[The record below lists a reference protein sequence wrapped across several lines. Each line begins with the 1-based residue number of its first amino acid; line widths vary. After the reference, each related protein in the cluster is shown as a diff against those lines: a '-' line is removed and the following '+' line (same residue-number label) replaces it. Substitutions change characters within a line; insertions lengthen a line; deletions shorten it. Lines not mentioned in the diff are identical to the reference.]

1 MSRELLSN
9 KNLGMGKM
17 INILLSSN
25 PIYLKTFNNLN
36 RRTNQKWVYI
46 DNKDDLKSQIT
57 NYKKINKIFVPHWSF
72 KIPESIYNKY
82 EVILF
87 HMTDLPFGRG
97 GSPLQNLIKLGYNKT
112 KVSSIRVTDGIDE
125 GPIYL
130 KRSLSLEGTAEQ
142 IFNRTSSIITNMIIK
157 INENKLVPKP
167 QSGKPIYFKR
177 RTPDQSRISDINS
190 IKEIYDHI
198 RMLDC
203 EGYPKAFL
211 EFEKYRFEF
220 ENVRFKNE
228 ENLVANV
235 NIKLLS

>member
-1 MSRELLSN
+1 M
-9 KNLGMGKM
+9 GMGKI
-17 INILLSSN
+17 INVILSSN
-25 PIYLKTFNNLN
+25 PIYLMTLKSLSK
-36 RRTNQKWVYI
+36 RTNHEWIYVE
-46 DNKDDLKSQIT
+46 NKDDFNLQILKE
-57 NYKKINKIFVPHWSF
+57 KKINRIFVPHWSY

-112 KVSSIRVTDGIDE
+112 KVSAIRVTDGIDE

-130 KRSLSLEGTAEQ
+130 KRSLSLNGSAEQ

-157 INENKLVPKP
+157 INENKLIPKP
-167 QSGKPIYFKR
+167 QLGKPVYFKR
-177 RTPDQSRISDINS
+177 RIPDQSRISDLNS

-211 EFEKYRFEF
+211 EFERYRFEF
-220 ENVRFKNE
+220 ENVRLENE
-228 ENLVANV
+228 ENLVAKV

>member
-1 MSRELLSN
+1 M
-9 KNLGMGKM
+9 GMGKT
-17 INILLSSN
+17 INFLLSSN
-25 PIYLKTFNNLN
+25 PIYLKTFKTLN
-36 RRTNQKWVYI
+36 KRTNQKWVYI
-46 DNKDDLKSQIT
+46 DNKDELKSQIL
-57 NYKKINKIFVPHWSF
+57 NYKEINKIFVPHWSY

-82 EVILF
+82 EIILF

-97 GSPLQNLIKLGYNKT
+97 GSPLQNLIKLGYYKT
-112 KVSSIRVTDGIDE
+112 KVSAIRVTEGIDE

-130 KRSLSLEGTAEQ
+130 KRSLSLNGSAEQ

-157 INENKLVPKP
+157 INENKLIPTP
-167 QSGKPIYFKR
+167 QLGKPVYFKR
-177 RTPDQSRISDINS
+177 RTPDQSRICDMNS

-220 ENVRFKNE
+220 ENVRLKNGE
-228 ENLVANV
+228 DLVAKV
-235 NIKLLS
+235 NIKLIS

>member
-1 MSRELLSN
+1 M
-9 KNLGMGKM
+9 GMGKI
-17 INILLSSN
+17 INVILSSN
-25 PIYLKTFNNLN
+25 PIYLMTLKSLSK
-36 RRTNQKWVYI
+36 RTNHEWIYLE
-46 DNKDDLKSQIT
+46 NKDDFNLQILKE
-57 NYKKINKIFVPHWSF
+57 KKINRIFVPHWSY
-72 KIPESIYNKY
+72 KISESIYNKY

-112 KVSSIRVTDGIDE
+112 KVSAIRVTDGIDE

-130 KRSLSLEGTAEQ
+130 KRSLSLNGSAEQ

-157 INENKLVPKP
+157 INENKLIPKP
-167 QSGKPIYFKR
+167 QLGKPVYFKR
-177 RTPDQSRISDINS
+177 RIPDQSRISDLNS

-211 EFEKYRFEF
+211 EFERYRFEF
-220 ENVRFKNE
+220 ENVRLENE
-228 ENLVANV
+228 ENLVAKV